1 MFVRSA
7 LEFRLG
13 SLALAPRGRR
23 RSVSAET
30 RGQFLPAS
38 QRRPADNFSEW
49 CGQFRG
55 QFCVQFC
62 VQFLRTIFLAKLAE
76 TLSRK
81 IVRRNRPHFRGPSP
95 EPSSE
100 PSPEPSPEASPEPI
114 VLAAARPSPEP
125 IARAIRCSS
134 GSCSLHRQPL
144 HDDYCASRLFP
155 IPLSV

>member
-49 CGQFRG
+49 CGQFR
-55 QFCVQFC
+55 VQFC
-62 VQFLRTIFLAKLAE
+62 VQFLRTICLAKLAE

-81 IVRRNRPHFRGPSP
+81 SRTQK
-95 EPSSE
+95 SS
-100 PSPEPSPEASPEPI
+100 ASPGAIPRAI
-114 VLAAARPSPEP
+114 LRA
-125 IARAIRCSS
+125 IARAIPR
-134 GSCSLHRQPL
+134 GIARAHRPGCREAIARANRPSHPL
-144 HDDYCASRLFP
+144 LQRLLLAP
-155 IPLSV
+155 SPAVT

>member
-62 VQFLRTIFLAKLAE
+62 VQFLLTIFLAKLAE

-81 IVRRNRPHFRGPSP
+81 SRTQK
-95 EPSSE
+95 SSAF
-100 PSPEPSPEASPEPI
+100 PGAIPRAI
-114 VLAAARPSPEP
+114 LRA
-125 IARAIRCSS
+125 IARAIPR
-134 GSCSLHRQPL
+134 GIARAHRPGCRGAIARANRPSHPL
-144 HDDYCASRLFP
+144 LQRLLLAP
-155 IPLSV
+155 SPAVT

>member
-55 QFCVQFC
+55 QFCVQF
-62 VQFLRTIFLAKLAE
+62 LRLEVLCILYAK
-76 TLSRK
+76 S
-81 IVRRNRPHFRGPSP
+81 
-95 EPSSE
+95 
-100 PSPEPSPEASPEPI
+100 
-114 VLAAARPSPEP
+114 
-125 IARAIRCSS
+125 
-134 GSCSLHRQPL
+134 
-144 HDDYCASRLFP
+144 
-155 IPLSV
+155 

>member
-55 QFCVQFC
+55 QFCVQF
-62 VQFLRTIFLAKLAE
+62 LLTIFLAKLAE

-81 IVRRNRPHFRGPSP
+81 SRTQK
-95 EPSSE
+95 SSAF
-100 PSPEPSPEASPEPI
+100 PGAIPRAI
-114 VLAAARPSPEP
+114 LRA
-125 IARAIRCSS
+125 IARAIPR
-134 GSCSLHRQPL
+134 GIARAHRPGCRGAIARANRPSHPL
-144 HDDYCASRLFP
+144 LQRLLLAP
-155 IPLSV
+155 SPAVT

>member
-38 QRRPADNFSEW
+38 QRIPADDFSEW

-55 QFCVQFC
+55 QFCVQF
-62 VQFLRTIFLAKLAE
+62 LLTIFLAKLAE

-81 IVRRNRPHFRGPSP
+81 SRTQK
-95 EPSSE
+95 SSAF
-100 PSPEPSPEASPEPI
+100 PGAIPRAI
-114 VLAAARPSPEP
+114 LRA
-125 IARAIRCSS
+125 IARAIPRGIARAHRPRCREAIARANRPS
-134 GSCSLHRQPL
+134 HPL
-144 HDDYCASRLFP
+144 LQRLLLAP
-155 IPLSV
+155 SPAVT